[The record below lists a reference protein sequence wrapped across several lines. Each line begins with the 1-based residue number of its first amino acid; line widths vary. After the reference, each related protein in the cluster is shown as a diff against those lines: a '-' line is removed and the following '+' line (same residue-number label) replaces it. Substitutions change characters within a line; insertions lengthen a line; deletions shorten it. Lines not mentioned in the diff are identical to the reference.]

1 MEEETGIITG
11 VETTPANATD
21 GSQLKP
27 LLKEQEKV
35 HSLKPQELTADK
47 AYDWGENL
55 EALNSKKIIANIGLS
70 KQVNRNGAGYF
81 TVDDFLY
88 DPANIKLMCPA
99 GHISTSCYSEILYNY
114 QLNKPGHAFQFK
126 ASLCNACSLK

>member
-21 GSQLKP
+21 GSQLQP
-27 LLKEQEKV
+27 MLKEQEEV
-35 HSLKPQELTADK
+35 HAIKPQELTADK

-55 EALNSKKIIANIGLS
+55 ESLASHQTIANIALS
-70 KQVNRNGAGYF
+70 KQVNHRNGAGYF

-88 DPANIKLMCPA
+88 DPENVKLMCPA
-99 GHISTSCYSEILYNY
+99 GHISTNCYDEVLYNY
-114 QLNKPGHAFQFK
+114 QLNKPGYAFRFRP
-126 ASLCNACSLK
+126 SLRK